1 MLGNVRALLSD
12 GNAFAPDANQ
22 MLVIILLPPAWGFP
36 PGNCRISFTTSP
48 RPTCRRHGSTAAR
61 GPAIY
66 RRLTRLMGGSVG
78 FETAQ
83 ATGGLSFAGISFLSF
98 HSAVSPP
105 LRLHP
110 ADLLALCGSH
120 GP

>member
-1 MLGNVRALLSD
+1 MFVRSCLTRHPEIPVSVAMGDTGLGIPAGKLQDIFLQ
-12 GNAFAPDANQ
+12 FAQADSA
-22 MLVIILLPPAWGFP
+22 
-36 PGNCRISFTTSP
+36 TT
-48 RPTCRRHGSTAAR
+48 RKHGGT

-83 ATGGLSFAGISFLSF
+83 ATGGLCFAGLSFLSF
-98 HSAVSPP
+98 YSAVSPP

>member
-1 MLGNVRALLSD
+1 MLG
-12 GNAFAPDANQ
+12 
-22 MLVIILLPPAWGFP
+22 IPAGKLQDIFHH
-36 PGNCRISFTTSP
+36 FTQADSSTT
-48 RPTCRRHGSTAAR
+48 RKHGGTA
-61 GPAIY
+61 PAIS

-83 ATGGLSFAGISFLSF
+83 ATGGLSFAGLSFLSF